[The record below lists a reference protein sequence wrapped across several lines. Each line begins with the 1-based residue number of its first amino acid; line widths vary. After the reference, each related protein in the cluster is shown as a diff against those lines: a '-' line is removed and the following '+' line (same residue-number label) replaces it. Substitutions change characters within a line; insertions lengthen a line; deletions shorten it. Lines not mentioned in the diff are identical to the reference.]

1 MNRKTARQVARE
13 TYWDGRD
20 KSEYN
25 CPDCGRAQAQLR
37 SGFEVHHI
45 DGDPMNNDTDNLVGL
60 CRPCHNI
67 REGKKPSLNEL
78 RLIQEQLDSTDSPVQ
93 TTPFVESREEMTRMY
108 DRHEA
113 ICKPHMVVKQ
123 IRRRKYAQLVI
134 DFTAANGW
142 RPAEGDVETGYKVE
156 ACPQLTE
163 ATTDIVNDIMDRY
176 RDAEM
181 PNDTTSAMS
190 TAHGA
195 SFISCPPLLPDVSL
209 DLASELR
216 PLVMNE
222 SNWEPRRSPL

>member
-1 MNRKTARQVARE
+1 MARQS
-13 TYWDGRD
+13 YWAERD

-25 CPDCGRAQAQLR
+25 CPDCGRGQEQLR

-45 DGDPMNNDTDNLVGL
+45 DGDPTNNKIGNLVAL

-78 RLIQEQLDSTDSPVQ
+78 RLIQEQLDSTESLIQ
-93 TTPFVESREEMTRMY
+93 TTPFVESKEEASEVY
-108 DRHEA
+108 SRHDA

-123 IRRRKYAQLVI
+123 IWRRKYAQLEI
-134 DFTAANGW
+134 DFTAAKGW
-142 RPAEGDVETGYKVE
+142 ERVEAVGEYE
-156 ACPQLTE
+156 RDACPQLTE
-163 ATTDIVNDIMDRY
+163 PATDIVNAIMGKY
-176 RDAEM
+176 SDAKT
-181 PNDTTSAMS
+181 PDNATSAMS

-195 SFISCPPLLPDVSL
+195 TFISCPPLLPDVCL

-222 SNWEPRRSPL
+222 SNWESRF